1 MFEKCAS
8 DIWQQEVQRSSI
20 VTLCKDFD
28 EAIDNG
34 FPLGVITELVG
45 APGCGKT
52 QIW

>member
-1 MFEKCAS
+1 MFEETAF
-8 DIWQQEVQRSSI
+8 DRLTEENNIASI
-20 VTLCKDFD
+20 VTLCKELD

-34 FPLGVITELVG
+34 IPCGVITEIAG

>member
-1 MFEKCAS
+1 MFTKTAFDRLLEGNAA
-8 DIWQQEVQRSSI
+8 ISI
-20 VTLCKDFD
+20 VTLCKELD

-34 FPLGVITELVG
+34 IPCGVITEFAG